1 MLNVILYFVIF
12 YIKAIVFPPCV
23 NTYDY
28 SLPLCNDFPCY
39 LNDSILGI
47 LDSVVNNI
55 IPVVI
60 ISIANLVLL
69 IRVSYK
75 KWNKNVFSDDSLAFI
90 LEVQTGQL
98 FCSKYN
104 IQNFTNLLRIIGSN
118 RRGSYPTHI
127 AINNNL
133 LDLENSFSNYC
144 YNDEF
149 RNLIYEWIK
158 ELNLE
163 FNKLNIS

>member
-1 MLNVILYFVIF
+1 MDGTVRMTKALKCRFEILSIIKKYNIEGSSICQDLCNNLADFLYGKYTLYIKEINDRKEIGVRDETKKKDILY
-12 YIKAIVFPPCV
+12 KEM
-23 NTYDY
+23 
-28 SLPLCNDFPCY
+28 S
-39 LNDSILGI
+39 
-47 LDSVVNNI
+47 
-55 IPVVI
+55 
-60 ISIANLVLL
+60 
-69 IRVSYK
+69 
-75 KWNKNVFSDDSLAFI
+75 
-90 LEVQTGQL
+90 
-98 FCSKYN
+98 N